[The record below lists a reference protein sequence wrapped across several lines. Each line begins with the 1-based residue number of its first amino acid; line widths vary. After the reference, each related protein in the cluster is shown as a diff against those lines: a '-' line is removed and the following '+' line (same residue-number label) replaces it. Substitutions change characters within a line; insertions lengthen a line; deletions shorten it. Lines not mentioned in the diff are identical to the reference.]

1 MPLKTSLWYFF
12 FLLILCHLFT
22 IILQDGGQKEEENG
36 FYGGSPFE
44 KSFDTAVE
52 LDAAEEAKDHSGFL
66 E

>member
-1 MPLKTSLWYFF
+1 M
-12 FLLILCHLFT
+12 CHLF
-22 IILQDGGQKEEENG
+22 IIISQDGGQKEEENG